1 MPIVTLMHQT
11 GAFQHYYEAKCG
23 IFQVRTTGS
32 ITHDQLSKQTHKQ
45 WKKTRKKNQKK
56 KKFVESSSQFS
67 YNSSKICCSD
77 WHEISKELRKS
88 SKHAHKEWIAHI
100 GK

>member
-45 WKKTRKKNQKK
+45 WKKTRKKIKRRKN
-56 KKFVESSSQFS
+56 SSSLLLNFLTILAKYAALIDMKYLRNLGS
-67 YNSSKICCSD
+67 LRNTLTKS
-77 WHEISKELRKS
+77 EL
-88 SKHAHKEWIAHI
+88 HT
-100 GK
+100 